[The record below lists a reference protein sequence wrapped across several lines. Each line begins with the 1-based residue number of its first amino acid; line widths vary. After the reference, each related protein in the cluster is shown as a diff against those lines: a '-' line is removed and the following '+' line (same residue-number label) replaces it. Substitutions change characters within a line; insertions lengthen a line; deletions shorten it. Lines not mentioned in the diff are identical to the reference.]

1 MNLCF
6 ITPSFYPTRG
16 GTEQVIHQLS
26 QHLSRHN
33 QHLSRRHNA
42 TILTPNWGD
51 NPSHE
56 TYGDVD
62 VYRFKLIKGKLIDML
77 SSQYHLLRLFPK
89 LMKKHSFD
97 LIHQFHTYQLGAA
110 CIRLKTKYNLP
121 LVTSLMGWDTYDPHS
136 FVPKRFVPYLS
147 RVMNHSNTVTS
158 PSTSLMMH
166 AMKQGCTNP
175 ITVIPHG
182 ISLSEPQRHIDVR
195 KLYDINK
202 DDRILLSLQRLV
214 PRKNL
219 GLLVRAMSH
228 IALDNIK
235 LIIGGSGPEFPGL
248 MELSKIMGVDD
259 RIIFPG
265 FIPDN
270 NLWSYYNVADLFV
283 STSRYEAFGVTFVD
297 ALSCGVPVVSTE
309 CGGVSD
315 IVDSSNGVVVPSAHN
330 EVGFAHN
337 IIQSLETTWD
347 KERIQRDAIDK
358 YSYGNIVKEYERIYD
373 SVSK

>member
-1 MNLCF
+1 MNICF

-33 QHLSRRHNA
+33 QRISRRHNV

-56 TYGDVD
+56 TYGNVD

-89 LMKKHSFD
+89 LMKDCSFD

-136 FVPKRFVPYLS
+136 FVPKRFAPYLS
-147 RVMNHSNTVTS
+147 RVMNHSDAVTS
-158 PSTSLMMH
+158 PSTSLMLH
-166 AMKQGCTNP
+166 AMRQGCTNP

-195 KLYDINK
+195 KRHGINK
-202 DDRILLSLQRLV
+202 NDRILLSLQRLV

-219 GLLVRAMSH
+219 GLLIHAMNH
-228 IALDNIK
+228 IALDDVK
-235 LIIGGSGPEFPGL
+235 LIIGGSGSEFHRL
-248 MELSKIMGVDD
+248 IELSERMGLGD

-297 ALSCGVPVVSTE
+297 ALSCGVPVVSTD

-315 IVDSSNGVVVPSAHN
+315 LIDSSNGLVASSTHN
-330 EVGFAHN
+330 EIGFASQ
-337 IIQSLETTWD
+337 IIHALETTWD
-347 KERIQRDAIDK
+347 REHIQQDAIDK
-358 YSYGNIVKEYERIYD
+358 YSYGNIIKQYEGVYD
-373 SVSK
+373 SVK